1 MIERRLSAFPVPDDI
16 EKQWQTD
23 LLINARGVAV
33 DMGMVRGALEIG
45 AQSRDRLMQ
54 EAISITGLENPNSI
68 AQLSTW
74 LEKAT
79 DTPVTDQFTVS
90 ELCSRFSPNNSK
102 SMEQRIRRAV
112 NAGLTNLA
120 NMGLE
125 DYSNDTFHDLA
136 GTLYS
141 FEQIRKEM
149 DYIRGKSETHGKV
162 SLKNFLNSLIF
173 YCTN

>member
-1 MIERRLSAFPVPDDI
+1 MFKNYCLGDVTTEKEIERRLSAFPVPDDI

-74 LEKAT
+74 LEKPLTRPSLTCGKTRLPLCWKAT
-79 DTPVTDQFTVS
+79 
-90 ELCSRFSPNNSK
+90 L
-102 SMEQRIRRAV
+102 
-112 NAGLTNLA
+112 
-120 NMGLE
+120 
-125 DYSNDTFHDLA
+125 
-136 GTLYS
+136 
-141 FEQIRKEM
+141 
-149 DYIRGKSETHGKV
+149 
-162 SLKNFLNSLIF
+162 
-173 YCTN
+173 